1 MSLVCLINSAAVCL
15 INSTDCFDEIST
27 VSDGLLSTGS
37 VSGCT
42 TEPEVSCLFTF
53 WVAGEVKAGG
63 IFGALT
69 FLPFFGAGFPFSFDD
84 FSEEFLGLHESFR
97 IDAPTSLNF
106 PSFFEFWP
114 FFDDLERPRSGNASS
129 LNLTIRSS
137 FGLSEVSS
145 FRNISFRFSND
156 EFRRRNLETSCGW

>member
-1 MSLVCLINSAAVCL
+1 M
-15 INSTDCFDEIST
+15 
-27 VSDGLLSTGS
+27 
-37 VSGCT
+37 
-42 TEPEVSCLFTF
+42 
-53 WVAGEVKAGG
+53 
-63 IFGALT
+63 
-69 FLPFFGAGFPFSFDD
+69 
-84 FSEEFLGLHESFR
+84 GLHESFR

-137 FGLSEVSS
+137 LGLSEVSS

-156 EFRRRNLETSCGW
+156 EFRRRNLKKRHEIKIKTKILLLAARRLPSRVFLLRHSIQIMVKWDYGQMGKSSFGPNVASCFSINHCEFL